1 LRERRDGFF
10 DGLRAAGIEVDPAM
24 VLEVGEGLENGSH
37 ALAELMRRDTSV
49 QALFLAGDVLA
60 AGAILECTRRG
71 LRVPGD
77 IAIAG
82 SDDND
87 LMQHMV
93 PPITTVRF
101 PRYRIGVRS
110 AELIVSRQ
118 EDERAQPMTEDLG
131 FEVVPRGS
139 T

>member
-1 LRERRDGFF
+1 
-10 DGLRAAGIEVDPAM
+10 
-24 VLEVGEGLENGSH
+24 
-37 ALAELMRRDTSV
+37 
-49 QALFLAGDVLA
+49 
-60 AGAILECTRRG
+60 
-71 LRVPGD
+71 
-77 IAIAG
+77 
-82 SDDND
+82 
-87 LMQHMV
+87 
-93 PPITTVRF
+93 VRF